1 MTKLT
6 KLFLLISV
14 ITFGV
19 GLTGPGSEILW
30 GMAKPT
36 GAVFFVLFMIFRF
49 LGRETA
55 LYDEQCRAMSAGAGQ
70 KMARPSEARRA
81 GALASGKAIP
91 A

>member
-14 ITFGV
+14 VAFGV
-19 GLTGPGSEILW
+19 SLTGPGSEILW

-49 LGRETA
+49 LGQETA
-55 LYDEQCRAMSAGAGQ
+55 LYDDQCRAGESGAG
-70 KMARPSEARRA
+70 KKAAHSTEARSDR
-81 GALASGKAIP
+81 GLPSGKTVSA
-91 A
+91 

>member
-14 ITFGV
+14 VTFGI
-19 GLTGPGSEILW
+19 GLTAPGGEILW

-49 LGRETA
+49 LSQETA
-55 LYDEQCRAMSAGAGQ
+55 LYDAQCRPGSAGAIRG
-70 KMARPSEARRA
+70 RT
-81 GALASGKAIP
+81 
-91 A
+91 